1 MRVLVTGAS
10 GGLGQLVVTDLLN
23 LGFEVIATSKNIEK
37 AKELSFYDK
46 VDYISYD
53 FYTNNGNSNLYELF
67 KKPDMLIHLA
77 WDKLNDYQ
85 NELHETLI
93 LESQKQFLDNLIS
106 NGLINVNVIGSCYE
120 YGLQE
125 GELIETMDSIPTLSY
140 TIAKNK
146 LRLYLEEKKQIN
158 SFNLTWIRVFYVFGD
173 ILGRKNLYTLINQA
187 IKNNDESFD
196 MSGGEQVRDFLTP
209 KEISKLIVQISIQNE
224 ITGIVN
230 CCSGKPIK
238 LKDYVQE
245 YLNLCQSKIKLNL
258 GVFPYTTYEPITC
271 WGNTDK
277 LHKIVLKQ

>member
-10 GGLGQLVVTDLLN
+10 GGLGQIVVTDLLK
-23 LGFEVIATSKNIEK
+23 LGFDVIATSKNIEK
-37 AKELSFYDK
+37 AKELSFYEK

-53 FYTNNGNSNLYELF
+53 FYGNNENLNLYELF
-67 KKPDMLIHLA
+67 KKPDLLIHLA

-93 LESQKQFLDNLIS
+93 LESHKQFIDNLIS
-106 NGLINVNVIGSCYE
+106 NGLINVTIIGSCYE

-125 GELIETMDSIPTLSY
+125 GELIETMDSIPTLPY

-146 LRLYLEEKKQIN
+146 LRLYLEEKKQLNHSLI
-158 SFNLTWIRVFYVFGD
+158 NLTWIRVFYVFGD

-187 IKNNDESFD
+187 IENNDESFD
-196 MSGGEQVRDFLTP
+196 MSGGEQVRDFLTT
-209 KEISKLIVQISIQNE
+209 KEISKIIVQISIQNE

-230 CCSGKPIK
+230 CCSGKPVK

-245 YLNLCQSKIKLNL
+245 YLNLCQSEIKLNL
-258 GVFPYTTYEPITC
+258 GVFPYVPYEPMTC

-277 LHKIVLKQ
+277 LNKIV